1 MSQKK
6 SWIRSK
12 LIEIYERA
20 IPQGKFLKDKIY
32 LNGDDNL
39 YPNTIK
45 NLINQSPTAKRCS
58 SLMFKYIVGNG
69 VVNNI
74 DINSRIT
81 LNDIA
86 YAMAREVASV
96 YEFYVWVG
104 YGIDAN
110 GNFYKNNFKIISA
123 DKVRKQIDDDEGN
136 NGKLIVSDWNA
147 KTNLFGERK
156 NKKER
161 WFYPFNDNQN
171 VVRSQILADSETNEI
186 TADSLAKYRGQL
198 YHCNLTSE
206 YQYGLPPWDSVFND
220 MSSEANISIYT
231 NNEVKNGFLG
241 KTIVATS
248 GLSAEAEETV
258 GKDLKS
264 LLGSENSANFW
275 HVSLEAG
282 EKIEDNLKFIQLKPQ
297 FDDKLFELTEQR
309 FRRNILG
316 AFSIP
321 EDLVF
326 SNGGLFGN
334 GTDKYNELKKFYWE
348 QLNFERQF
356 ISDRLFELGF
366 ENVEF
371 KPLYTNELPIS
382 N

>member
-1 MSQKK
+1 MNQKK

-12 LIEIYERA
+12 LIEIYERVT
-20 IPQGKFLKDKIY
+20 PQAKHLKDKIY

-45 NLINQSPTAKRCS
+45 GLINQSPTAKRCS
-58 SLMFKYIVGNG
+58 SLMYKYIVGNG
-69 VVNNI
+69 VVNNV
-74 DINSRIT
+74 DINKRIT

-86 YAMAREVASV
+86 FAMAREVASV
-96 YEFYVWVG
+96 YEFYVWIG

-147 KTNLFGERK
+147 KNSLFGK
-156 NKKER
+156 DKTKKEK

-171 VVRSQILADSETNEI
+171 VVRSQILNDSETEQI
-186 TADSLAKYRGQL
+186 TAESLSKYRGQL

-206 YQYGLPPWDSVFND
+206 YQYGLPPWDSVYND
-220 MSSEANISIYT
+220 MSSEANIGIYT
-231 NNEVKNGFLG
+231 ANEIKNGFLG

-248 GLSAEAEETV
+248 GLSAEAEESV
-258 GKDLKS
+258 SKDLKS

-282 EKIEDNLKFIQLKPQ
+282 EKIDDNLKFIQLKPQ
-297 FDDKLFELTEQR
+297 YDDKLFQLTENR
-309 FRRNILG
+309 LRKNILG

-321 EDLVF
+321 EDLVY
-326 SNGGLFGN
+326 SNSGLFGN
-334 GTDKYNELKKFYWE
+334 STDKYNELKKFYWE
-348 QLNFERQF
+348 QLNYERQF

-371 KPLYTNELPIS
+371 IKTYTDVVPVK
-382 N
+382 

>member
-6 SWIRSK
+6 TWIRSK
-12 LIEIYERA
+12 LIEIYERI

-32 LNGDDNL
+32 LNGEDNL

-104 YGIDAN
+104 YGIDAG

-123 DKVRKQIDDDEGN
+123 DKVRKQIDDDEGH
-136 NGKLIVSDWNA
+136 NGKLIVSEWNA
-147 KTNLFGERK
+147 KTQLFGDKK

-171 VVRSQILADSETNEI
+171 VVRSQILNDSENNEI
-186 TADSLAKYRGQL
+186 TAESLAKYRGQL

-248 GLSAEAEETV
+248 GLSAEAEEQV
-258 GKDLKS
+258 SKDLK
-264 LLGSENSANFW
+264 G
-275 HVSLEAG
+275 
-282 EKIEDNLKFIQLKPQ
+282 
-297 FDDKLFELTEQR
+297 
-309 FRRNILG
+309 
-316 AFSIP
+316 
-321 EDLVF
+321 
-326 SNGGLFGN
+326 
-334 GTDKYNELKKFYWE
+334 
-348 QLNFERQF
+348 
-356 ISDRLFELGF
+356 
-366 ENVEF
+366 
-371 KPLYTNELPIS
+371 
-382 N
+382 